1 MNLCVSTKTSLRCRR
16 DAREQSL
23 AGQTPADHVCV
34 AYLEPLRAASSSK
47 KGSSSIQG
55 RLPAFDGRPL
65 IDWTEVTTGQ
75 QSCWFP
81 AKIAQS
87 RNFACGRGM
96 KQSLAL
102 VAAAAAAGWA
112 VWRLLIPRKKVFR
125 ARRILVA
132 EPSLTDLE
140 EKYLIRAY
148 RSDPSANLCA
158 ARSASVRAA
167 LRTRAHVHAC
177 MHVSV
182 CVHRSTFISGGAGS
196 FKDRLEKEFAAMCGC
211 KFGVAVCNG
220 TVAIDLVLLAA
231 GLKPGDEVIVPSFTY
246 VASVAAI
253 VNAGGVPV
261 FVDCDAASGLI
272 DPAAGC
278 WRAPA
283 ALPAFIVACPR
294 RDQPATR

>member
-1 MNLCVSTKTSLRCRR
+1 MCVCVCLCVCDVSNFST
-16 DAREQSL
+16 
-23 AGQTPADHVCV
+23 TPKMVSRQD
-34 AYLEPLRAASSSK
+34 R
-47 KGSSSIQG
+47 IQKF
-55 RLPAFDGRPL
+55 R
-65 IDWTEVTTGQ
+65 
-75 QSCWFP
+75 S
-81 AKIAQS
+81 
-87 RNFACGRGM
+87 CGRGM
-96 KQSLAL
+96 KQSVAL

-148 RSDPSANLCA
+148 RSDPSANLSA